1 MDYAISVFNAWACGL
16 ITVALLWAILS
27 RRVRDGVVVKAG
39 LILMSLGHA
48 TIALRFADMWVTDA
62 LRMDRAILLINAGL
76 LLVLLGYFLRSRS
89 IRHGARRLTDWT
101 DFDSLPRN

>member
-1 MDYAISVFNAWACGL
+1 MNYAISVFNAWACGF

-27 RRVRDGVVVKAG
+27 RHVRDGIIVKAG
-39 LILMSLGHA
+39 LILMSLGHG
-48 TIALRFADMWVTDA
+48 TIALRFFDMWVTDA

-89 IRHGARRLTDWT
+89 RHGARRLTDWT
-101 DFDSLPRN
+101 DFDSLPRK